1 MKKKLTLLI
10 ALSIIIGYFLMPIT
24 VVAAGPIKA
33 SSPDEV
39 VIELEEEPRM
49 PLAAEEETIIKEPQ
63 LKSTEEIVK
72 EVNAGLWGNGSD
84 RKQALEEAGYDYILI
99 QSELDKLYPKVEVK
113 VTNHSSGK
121 ILTAR
126 GGVVDGKYTP
136 SGYKET
142 WYSQRVLPG
151 YGLNIPGRHIDS
163 RGLVCDGNGYICVSV
178 NQNDTKYPRDS
189 LIETTLGTGK
199 VYDCGCAPR
208 VIDIYCNW

>member
-24 VVAAGPIKA
+24 VVAAGPIET
-33 SSPDEV
+33 SSPDEI
-39 VIELEEEPRM
+39 VIELEEEPRT
-49 PLAAEEETIIKEPQ
+49 PLAAEEEIIIEEPQ
-63 LKSTEEIVK
+63 LKSTEEIIK
-72 EVNAGLWGNGSD
+72 EINAGLWGNGSD
-84 RKQALEEAGYDYILI
+84 RKKALEEAGYDYNLI
-99 QSELDKLYPKVEVK
+99 QDELDKLYPKVVI
-113 VTNHSSGK
+113 NSSNKK
-121 ILTAR
+121 ILTAK

-151 YGLNIPGRHIDS
+151 YGLNIPGRHVDS

-178 NQNDTKYPRDS
+178 NQNDTKYPKGS

-199 VYDCGCAPR
+199 VYDCGCAPGI
-208 VIDIYCNW
+208 IDIYCNW

>member
-24 VVAAGPIKA
+24 VVAAGPIEA
-33 SSPDEV
+33 SSPDEI
-39 VIELEEEPRM
+39 VIELEEEPRT
-49 PLAAEEETIIKEPQ
+49 PLAAEEEIIIEKPQ
-63 LKSTEEIVK
+63 LKSTEEIIK
-72 EVNAGLWGNGSD
+72 EINAGLWGNGSD
-84 RKQALEEAGYDYILI
+84 RKKALEEAGYDYNLI
-99 QSELDKLYPKVEVK
+99 QNELDKLYPKV
-113 VTNHSSGK
+113 VTNSSGK
-121 ILTAR
+121 KVLTAR

-151 YGLNIPGRHIDS
+151 YGLNIPGRHVDS

-178 NQNDTKYPRDS
+178 NQNDTKYPRGS

-199 VYDCGCAPR
+199 VYDCGCALG

>member
-24 VVAAGPIKA
+24 VVASGPVEA
-33 SSPDEV
+33 SSPDEIV
-39 VIELEEEPRM
+39 VELEEEPRM
-49 PLAAEEETIIKEPQ
+49 PLAAEEKIVIEEPQ

-84 RKQALEEAGYDYILI
+84 RKQALEEAGYDYDLI
-99 QSELDKLYPKVEVK
+99 QTELDKLYPKV
-113 VTNHSSGK
+113 VTNSSNGK
-121 ILTAR
+121 VLTAR

-151 YGLNIPGRHIDS
+151 YGLKIPGRHVDS
-163 RGLVCDGNGYICVSV
+163 RGLICDAEGYICVAV
-178 NQNDTKYPRDS
+178 NKYDTTYKMGS

-199 VYDCGCAPR
+199 VYDTGCAPR
-208 VIDIYCNW
+208 VIDVYCNW